1 MISLCNMEKGGD
13 QDTHV
18 MRERERESFSSIP
31 LVTCTRCLKVHFT
44 PTYRPERCDIFYPA
58 VKAPAETS
66 VFCENLSF
74 FTLFTT
80 PSEALLNG
88 VRCSERVGGHLFP
101 ARSPFAQSPRFVSAV
116 MSMLAADWIWDFGVN
131 ALVILGE
138 DFKARTHRVT
148 FVCYL
153 WVFFKIPPA
162 QCFPQS
168 DSLLVMLNFI

>member
-18 MRERERESFSSIP
+18 MRERESFSSTP

-66 VFCENLSF
+66 FFCENLSF

-101 ARSPFAQSPRFVSAV
+101 ARSPSAQSPRFVSAV
-116 MSMLAADWIWDFGVN
+116 TSMLAADWIWDFGVN

-138 DFKARTHRVT
+138 DFKVRTHRVT

-153 WVFFKIPPA
+153 CFFFKIPPA
-162 QCFPQS
+162 QCFPHS